1 MIPKNIRPGA
11 TAEGL
16 HGETRQF
23 TIKANGKAFRS
34 LIDSL
39 YTNKVLAVV
48 RELCSNAHDA
58 HIAAGQTRPFDV
70 TIPTTLEPIFAV
82 RDYGIGMSHEDVM
95 VLYTTIFE
103 STKEDTNEQTG
114 QFGLGSKSP
123 FAYTDS
129 FQITSF
135 TGPVFDEAT
144 QVVSQGEKRMYIAF
158 LGTDGIPSLT
168 HVENQPSNEPRGI
181 LVSFAAKSESIKQF
195 QKEMRFVSMAYD
207 MPPNVSGMTLALP
220 VARMS
225 GTNWAI
231 YPDADFDPN
240 SELSH
245 SHFIRMGTAL
255 YPSNRSFPYV
265 SGAFTT
271 VVTIPIGT
279 ADVTSSRDA
288 LSYDGDTTNTL
299 REIYNVAH
307 LELVAQMEADV
318 AQAVTRVEKAKVWLK
333 YTGIMTNL
341 HGNTLVSLR
350 NSDFE
355 YDGDEEDGDNGF
367 LNGQPGDTI
376 EMATHYGKSSVARQ
390 TRGRY
395 VQAIDVSILPRVTLI
410 VNDLFNKTVRRK
422 VRIQTYGKLA
432 NRPVYVFT
440 AVDKRHLELG
450 VAWIKECFEL
460 TDEQIVNV
468 SETTDCPPEKTVRQ
482 GGTRATGPR
491 RLAPGQYWMVRNHGC
506 IQSSVY
512 GCAWYKHQWPGGMP
526 DAMDTAGIHPHI
538 DEVFWVT
545 DYQLEKMQAKKGNL
559 LPENRKLDIAVRDA
573 IVKLAKKAP
582 VDAALEYQ
590 AVQAHFGSYNTDRL
604 EIVLDKFFPHIKIT
618 QSAANKAIYL
628 ARQANLSLQTR
639 EISDKV
645 NSTIR
650 ELMAQFP
657 LLFGNTERKHY
668 EEYVNAIQTQKEAAA
683 A

>member
-135 TGPVFDEAT
+135 TG
-144 QVVSQGEKRMYIAF
+144 SEKRMYIAF

-207 MPPNVSGMTLALP
+207 TPPNVSGMTLALP

-231 YPDADFDPN
+231 YPDGDFDPN
-240 SELSH
+240 GEMTH
-245 SHFIRMGTAL
+245 NHFIRMGTAL
-255 YPSNRSFPYV
+255 YPSNRSFPNV

-288 LSYDGDTTNTL
+288 LSYDGDTQNAL
-299 REIYNVAH
+299 RDIYNVAH

-341 HGNTLVSLR
+341 SGNTLVSLR
-350 NSDFE
+350 NNDFE
-355 YDGDEEDGDNGF
+355 YDGDEEDGDAGF
-367 LNGQPGDTI
+367 LTSQPGDTI
-376 EMATHYGKSSVARQ
+376 EMAVHYGKSGAARN

-395 VQAIDVSILPRVTLI
+395 TQAIDVSVLPKMTLL

-422 VRIQTYGKLA
+422 VRIQTYGKFA

-440 AVDKRHLELG
+440 AVDERHLKLG
-450 VAWIKECFEL
+450 LAWITECFEL
-460 TDEQIVNV
+460 TDAQIVNV
-468 SETTDCPPEKTVRQ
+468 SDTTDYPPEKTVRQ
-482 GGTRATGPR
+482 GGTRVPSGPR
-491 RLAPGQYWMVRNHGC
+491 RLAPGQYWMLRNGSKV
-506 IQSSVY
+506 QSGIY
-512 GCAWYKHQWPGGMP
+512 GSAWNKHEFSHPFEQ
-526 DAMDTAGIHPHI
+526 AMAMAGLRPKYDDI
-538 DEVFWVT
+538 FWVT
-545 DYQLEKMQAKKGNL
+545 STEMERLQGKPGNL
-559 LPENRKLDIAVRDA
+559 LPESRKLDVVVQAA

-582 VDAALEYQ
+582 IDAALEYQ
-590 AVQAHFGSYNTDRL
+590 AVQAHFGSYAADRL
-604 EIVLDKFFPHIKIT
+604 AIVLDNFFPHIKIT
-618 QSAANKAIYL
+618 QTEANKAIFL
-628 ARQANLSLQTR
+628 AQQAKLSLQTR

-650 ELMAQFP
+650 ELTAQFP